1 MPAAVVPAY
10 LQGGNRFDGYDDC
23 LSSEVSYLNDKEYGK
38 AQATLRALQNEVGED
53 NPDLSNACAAY
64 YFAVPAPDA

>member
-1 MPAAVVPAY
+1 M
-10 LQGGNRFDGYDDC
+10 
-23 LSSEVSYLNDKEYGK
+23 SSEVSYLNDKEYGK

-53 NPDLSNACAAY
+53 NPDLSNAWAAY

>member
-1 MPAAVVPAY
+1 MGTPDKPAAVQDK
-10 LQGGNRFDGYDDC
+10 LDEFGQ
-23 LSSEVSYLNDKEYGK
+23 YLNDKEYGK

-53 NPDLSNACAAY
+53 NPDLSNAWAAY